1 MDFLDIHVNLL
12 PSPPSHTAEA
22 PRVPEP
28 PLKGPSWHKGPGSSS
43 SPSMHFRADDDV
55 MCGDAMRDSTVVTSV
70 LCRRMYSTVCTVCSV
85 WNNAL
90 LKVLSHTMVP
100 FHTLV
105 QYLFILYFSSSH
117 SIIPH
122 LEESRSRERSK
133 PRATQP
139 ANLPVI
145 GQPAPLEGIRGNASE
160 HPISRWYFLCDLK
173 SSSASEGKGRLS
185 TVVV

>member
-28 PLKGPSWHKGPGSSS
+28 PLKGPSRHKGPGSSS

-122 LEESRSRERSK
+122 LEESRSRERSLTH
-133 PRATQP
+133 REERV
-139 ANLPVI
+139 NR
-145 GQPAPLEGIRGNASE
+145 GQLNP
-160 HPISRWYFLCDLK
+160 PIFP
-173 SSSASEGKGRLS
+173 
-185 TVVV
+185 